1 MSQASELMDE
11 VKGIVR
17 DLEKELKSFEKQ
29 VEPVGGQF
37 TDLLQL
43 GKMKIHGG
51 IMLDQLR
58 SRRGNV
64 EDAELA
70 ELEAAD
76 SDPTPDPTPDPA
88 PAPVDPSPV
97 PEPVVAPPAPEP
109 EAPPVV
115 DPAAGLVAKPAEQ
128 SAS

>member
-1 MSQASELMDE
+1 MSQASELMGD
-11 VKGIVR
+11 VKSLVSE
-17 DLEKELKSFEKQ
+17 LEKELKSFEKQ
-29 VEPVGGQF
+29 VETVGGEF

-70 ELEAAD
+70 ELEAED
-76 SDPTPDPTPDPA
+76 A
-88 PAPVDPSPV
+88 PAAPVA
-97 PEPVVAPPAPEP
+97 EPVVAAEPAPEVAAEP
-109 EAPPVV
+109 AAE
-115 DPAAGLVAKPAEQ
+115 DPAAGLVAKPEATPEP

>member
-1 MSQASELMDE
+1 MGE
-11 VKGIVR
+11 VKSLVS

-29 VEPVGGQF
+29 VEPVGQF

-64 EDAELA
+64 EDAQLA
-70 ELEAAD
+70 ELEA
-76 SDPTPDPTPDPA
+76 
-88 PAPVDPSPV
+88 
-97 PEPVVAPPAPEP
+97 EENAPPPPEAAPEP
-109 EAPPVV
+109 EPAPVAPEPVPEAESAPVV
-115 DPAAGLVAKPAEQ
+115 DPAAGLVAQPETPEKPA
-128 SAS
+128 S

>member
-1 MSQASELMDE
+1 MGE
-11 VKGIVR
+11 VKGLVSE
-17 DLEKELKSFEKQ
+17 LEKELKSFEKQ

-70 ELEAAD
+70 ELEAEDA
-76 SDPTPDPTPDPA
+76 PAAPVAEPVVAAEPA
-88 PAPVDPSPV
+88 PAPEVAA
-97 PEPVVAPPAPEP
+97 EPAAE
-109 EAPPVV
+109 
-115 DPAAGLVAKPAEQ
+115 DPAAGLVAKPEATPEP